1 MNSGNYVETGK
12 GYKAFMPEKLNVI
25 EKDLDL
31 SDIQALVD
39 RANLAVGELRALE
52 KMLPNPIY
60 LNKDFTDKKQ
70 FVFFA

>member
-1 MNSGNYVETGK
+1 MNSGNYIETGK
-12 GYKAFMPEKLNVI
+12 GYKAFVPEKLNAI

-52 KMLPNPIY
+52 KMLPNPKLLTADAESPPPIIE
-60 LNKDFTDKKQ
+60 
-70 FVFFA
+70 